1 MQKSCNRE
9 GYVLSSERKLS
20 AFLSEKC
27 VPFIK
32 KPIMTTL
39 LPKTA
44 LENATLT
51 RSRGRMPYVPKAIV
65 DKRPKERYYSLLV
78 PSEKDISPFISVL
91 HGTRNDVLRI
101 NFVCMAVYE
110 CYLYA
115 FGLPSNFPKEQII
128 VLGDDRVKY
137 IPCRS
142 CQYGGKHLYEYELT
156 VPASTEREEY
166 QQRIINDFNQH
177 FQLDVNVE
185 KLSIV
190 KESRPIGEDGKSVE
204 LIWDEQITMIMRK
217 KPTLTLEK

>member
-1 MQKSCNRE
+1 
-9 GYVLSSERKLS
+9 
-20 AFLSEKC
+20 
-27 VPFIK
+27 
-32 KPIMTTL
+32 MTTL

-44 LENATLT
+44 LKNATLT
-51 RSRGRMPYVPKAIV
+51 RPRGRMPYVPKAIV

-128 VLGDDRVKY
+128 VLGEDRVKY

-166 QQRIINDFNQH
+166 QQRIINDFNEH

-217 KPTLTLEK
+217 KPTLKLEK

>member
-1 MQKSCNRE
+1 
-9 GYVLSSERKLS
+9 
-20 AFLSEKC
+20 
-27 VPFIK
+27 
-32 KPIMTTL
+32 MTTL

-44 LENATLT
+44 LKNATLT

-101 NFVCMAVYE
+101 NFVCMAIYE

-128 VLGDDRVKY
+128 VLGEDRVKY

-166 QQRIINDFNQH
+166 QQRIINDFNEH
-177 FQLDVNVE
+177 FQLDVKVE

-204 LIWDEQITMIMRK
+204 LIWDEQITMIIRK